1 VRFAILKL
9 SQDAQENIMY
19 DRILVP
25 TDGSDVSAAAE
36 RAAIAFAR
44 AHGSEIVVLAVGQP
58 QPPSVTAEA
67 AMAIDPGLD
76 DATLLAAAKEHA
88 HAVATAA
95 GRAGVR
101 CTPLALLDYS
111 AADAILATAD
121 GHKCD
126 LIFMGSHG
134 RRGLSRL
141 LAGSVTQKVL
151 ADAHVPVLVM
161 RPGPAHKR

>member
-1 VRFAILKL
+1 
-9 SQDAQENIMY
+9 MY

-36 RAAIAFAR
+36 QAAIAFAR

-58 QPPSVTAEA
+58 QPPIASAEA

-76 DATLLAAAKEHA
+76 DAVLLAAAREHA
-88 HAVATAA
+88 RNVATAA
-95 GRAGVR
+95 EAAGVR
-101 CTPLALLDYS
+101 CTSLAVLDYS
-111 AADAILATAD
+111 PADAILATAD
-121 GHKCD
+121 SHACD

-151 ADAHVPVLVM
+151 AEAHVPVMVM
-161 RPGPAHKR
+161 RPKAGHKRAERT

>member
-1 VRFAILKL
+1 
-9 SQDAQENIMY
+9 MY

-36 RAAIAFAR
+36 QAAIAFAR

-58 QPPSVTAEA
+58 QPPIASAEA

-76 DATLLAAAKEHA
+76 DAVLLAAAKEHA
-88 HAVATAA
+88 RNVANAA
-95 GRAGVR
+95 EAAGVR
-101 CTPLALLDYS
+101 CTSLAVLDYS
-111 AADAILATAD
+111 PADAILATAD
-121 GHKCD
+121 SHGCD

-151 ADAHVPVLVM
+151 ADAHVPVMVM
-161 RPGPAHKR
+161 RPRAERK

>member
-1 VRFAILKL
+1 
-9 SQDAQENIMY
+9 MY

-58 QPPSVTAEA
+58 QPPIASAEA

-76 DATLLAAAKEHA
+76 DEVLLAHANENARRVAA
-88 HAVATAA
+88 AA
-95 GRAGVR
+95 AAAGVR
-101 CTPLALLDYS
+101 CSPLAVLDYS
-111 AADAILATAD
+111 PADAILATAD
-121 GHKCD
+121 SRNCD

-151 ADAHVPVLVM
+151 SDAGVPVLVM
-161 RPGPAHKR
+161 RPQAPHKG

>member
-1 VRFAILKL
+1 
-9 SQDAQENIMY
+9 MY

-25 TDGSDVSAAAE
+25 TDGSDISAAAE
-36 RAAIAFAR
+36 KAAIAFAR

-58 QPPSVTAEA
+58 QPPLASAEA

-76 DATLLAAAKEHA
+76 DEVLLASANERARRVADAAA
-88 HAVATAA
+88 S
-95 GRAGVR
+95 AGVT
-101 CTPLALLDYS
+101 CTPLAMLDYS
-111 AADAILATAD
+111 PADAILATAESR
-121 GHKCD
+121 KCD

-151 ADAHVPVLVM
+151 SEAPVPVLVM
-161 RPGPAHKR
+161 RPQPRHGTETRD

>member
-1 VRFAILKL
+1 
-9 SQDAQENIMY
+9 MY

-36 RAAIAFAR
+36 QAAIAFAR
-44 AHGSEIVVLAVGQP
+44 AHGSEVVVLAVGQP
-58 QPPSVTAEA
+58 QPPIASAEA

-76 DATLLAAAKEHA
+76 DAVLLSAAKEHA
-88 HAVATAA
+88 RNVANAA
-95 GRAGVR
+95 EAAGVR
-101 CTPLALLDYS
+101 CTSLAVLDYS
-111 AADAILATAD
+111 PADAILATAD
-121 GHKCD
+121 SHACD

-151 ADAHVPVLVM
+151 AEAHVPVLVM
-161 RPGPAHKR
+161 RPKAEHKRAERT

>member
-1 VRFAILKL
+1 
-9 SQDAQENIMY
+9 MY

-36 RAAIAFAR
+36 QAAIAFAR

-58 QPPSVTAEA
+58 QPPIASAEA

-76 DATLLAAAKEHA
+76 DAVLLAAAKEHA
-88 HAVATAA
+88 RNVANAA
-95 GRAGVR
+95 EAAGVR
-101 CTPLALLDYS
+101 CTSLAVLDYS
-111 AADAILATAD
+111 PADAILATAD
-121 GHKCD
+121 SHGCD

-151 ADAHVPVLVM
+151 ADAHVPVMVM
-161 RPGPAHKR
+161 RPRPAART

>member
-1 VRFAILKL
+1 
-9 SQDAQENIMY
+9 MY

-36 RAAIAFAR
+36 QAAIAFAR

-58 QPPSVTAEA
+58 QPPIASAEA

-76 DATLLAAAKEHA
+76 DAVLLAAAREHA
-88 HAVATAA
+88 RNVANAAAAA
-95 GRAGVR
+95 GVN
-101 CTPLALLDYS
+101 CTSLAVLDYS
-111 AADAILATAD
+111 PADAILATAD
-121 GHKCD
+121 SHACD

-151 ADAHVPVLVM
+151 ADAHVPVMVM
-161 RPGPAHKR
+161 RPRASGRK

>member
-1 VRFAILKL
+1 
-9 SQDAQENIMY
+9 MY

-36 RAAIAFAR
+36 QAAIAFAR
-44 AHGSEIVVLAVGQP
+44 AHGSEVVVLAVGQP
-58 QPPSVTAEA
+58 QPPIASAEA

-76 DATLLAAAKEHA
+76 DAVLLAAAREHGRK
-88 HAVATAA
+88 VANAAEAA
-95 GRAGVR
+95 GVK
-101 CTPLALLDYS
+101 CTSLAVLDYS
-111 AADAILATAD
+111 PADAILATAD
-121 GHKCD
+121 SHACD

-151 ADAHVPVLVM
+151 ADAHVPVMVM
-161 RPGPAHKR
+161 RPRASGRK

>member
-1 VRFAILKL
+1 
-9 SQDAQENIMY
+9 MY

-36 RAAIAFAR
+36 QAAIAFAR
-44 AHGSEIVVLAVGQP
+44 AHGSEVVVLAVGQP
-58 QPPSVTAEA
+58 QPPIASAEA

-76 DATLLAAAKEHA
+76 DAVLLDAAKEHA
-88 HAVATAA
+88 RNVANAA
-95 GRAGVR
+95 DAAGVR
-101 CTPLALLDYS
+101 CTSLAVLDYS
-111 AADAILATAD
+111 PADAILATAD
-121 GHKCD
+121 SHACD

-151 ADAHVPVLVM
+151 AEAHVPVMVM
-161 RPGPAHKR
+161 RPRAPARK

>member
-1 VRFAILKL
+1 
-9 SQDAQENIMY
+9 MY

-36 RAAIAFAR
+36 QAAIAFAR
-44 AHGSEIVVLAVGQP
+44 AHGSEVVVLAVGQP
-58 QPPSVTAEA
+58 QPPIASAEA

-76 DATLLAAAKEHA
+76 DAVLLATAKEHA
-88 HAVATAA
+88 RNVAAA
-95 GRAGVR
+95 AEAAGVR
-101 CTPLALLDYS
+101 CTSLAVLDYS
-111 AADAILATAD
+111 PADAILATAD
-121 GHKCD
+121 SHACD

-151 ADAHVPVLVM
+151 ADAHVPVMVM
-161 RPGPAHKR
+161 RPKAEHKRAERK

>member
-1 VRFAILKL
+1 
-9 SQDAQENIMY
+9 MY

-25 TDGSDVSAAAE
+25 TDGSEISAAAE

-58 QPPSVTAEA
+58 QPPIAAAEA
-67 AMAIDPGLD
+67 AMAVDPGID
-76 DATLLAAAKEHA
+76 DETLLAAANDHARRVADAA
-88 HAVATAA
+88 HA
-95 GRAGVR
+95 AGVR
-101 CTPLALLDYS
+101 CSALAVLDYS
-111 AADAILATAD
+111 PADAILATAE
-121 GHKCD
+121 GRNCD

-151 ADAHVPVLVM
+151 ADADAPVLVM
-161 RPGPAHKR
+161 RPRVK